1 MEWEVNMIRAK
12 LFKNCE
18 YATAAEQLESFVN
31 NSSIND
37 VISIVRIADTD
48 RVLLGGAKLTYAT
61 ELLLIYREGNE

>member
-31 NSSIND
+31 NSSINE
-37 VISIVRIADTD
+37 VINIVRTRGRQWEEELD
-48 RVLLGGAKLTYAT
+48 LTQTYVT
-61 ELLLIYREGNE
+61 EILLIYREGDE

>member
-18 YATAAEQLESFVN
+18 YATAAEQLESFI
-31 NSSIND
+31 NSNLINE
-37 VISIVRIADTD
+37 VIDIVRTRGRQWEEELD
-48 RVLLGGAKLTYAT
+48 LTQTYVT

>member
-31 NSSIND
+31 NSSINE
-37 VISIVRIADTD
+37 VINIVRT
-48 RVLLGGAKLTYAT
+48 RG
-61 ELLLIYREGNE
+61 R

>member
-31 NSSIND
+31 NSSINE
-37 VISIVRIADTD
+37 VINIVRTRGRQWEEELD
-48 RVLLGGAKLTYAT
+48 LTQTYVT
-61 ELLLIYREGNE
+61 EILLIYREGNE

>member
-31 NSSIND
+31 NSSINE
-37 VISIVRIADTD
+37 VINIVRTRGRQWEEELD
-48 RVLLGGAKLTYAT
+48 LTQTYVT

>member
-31 NSSIND
+31 NSSINE
-37 VISIVRIADTD
+37 VINIVRTRGRQWEEELD
-48 RVLLGGAKLTYAT
+48 LTQTYVA
-61 ELLLIYREGNE
+61 EILLIYREGNE